1 MELLDILGKSV
12 LSRGNS
18 QCKGREAG
26 VCLVWIGKSEE
37 ASVSVVEWPVG
48 RGRGG
53 KSEVTGPDH
62 AGLPGLW
69 QEGRGHG

>member
-1 MELLDILGKSV
+1 MSI
-12 LSRGNS
+12 
-18 QCKGREAG
+18 
-26 VCLVWIGKSEE
+26 
-37 ASVSVVEWPVG
+37 VEWPVG

-69 QEGRGHG
+69 QEGWGHR